1 MLQRRFL
8 AAGLALIGS
17 LVGLLMTADRLK
29 EDIITLQQEREE
41 EWKKQSEEDSVSATD
56 AEMENPSCDA
66 SPDINEGETE

>member
-29 EDIITLQQEREE
+29 EE

-56 AEMENPSCDA
+56 AEMENASCDA